1 MAYRNITFFGIILCF
16 FSLITP
22 IYGQSKKAALTNEKK
37 QLEKEIKQQ
46 RNLLQQTQKNKKA
59 SLREI
64 QLISSQVKK
73 QEKLIHTIH
82 NEIDNLDT
90 AIEANTKAVAILE
103 SELETMKKDYA
114 QAVYMAYKYRH
125 VLNKAAF
132 VASAE
137 NISQAVRRMRYLQ
150 EYTKALDQ
158 KMRLIQETQL
168 TLKEKENLLQQNK
181 LEKEQ
186 LLMDKNREKA
196 QLDQQKREKNQIVN
210 KLKKQESQIKAEIN
224 KKVKRQKAV
233 NAAIDRIIKE
243 EIAKSNAKKSS
254 SSDKS
259 TTSANATPAHLKLTP
274 AETALAN
281 DFETNKGKLPWP
293 VEKGSIVTP
302 FGPYT
307 HAEVNSVRIPNDGVN
322 IVTGKGSTVRA
333 VFKGTVSGIA
343 TIGESKVVIIR
354 HGNYL
359 SVYSNLGEV
368 YVQKGS
374 NVTTKQSI
382 GKVYSE
388 SGETTAE
395 LHFEIRK
402 ESTPLNPSLWISQ

>member
-1 MAYRNITFFGIILCF
+1 MAYRNITFFGIIFCL
-16 FSLITP
+16 FSLIAP
-22 IYGQSKKAALTNEKK
+22 VYGQSKKTALTNEKK

-46 RNLLQQTQKNKKA
+46 QTLLQQTQKNKKA

-64 QLISSQVKK
+64 QLINSQVQK

-82 NEIDNLDT
+82 HEIDNLDT
-90 AIEANTKAVAILE
+90 AIEANTKAVAELE

-150 EYTKALDQ
+150 EYTNALDR

-168 TLKEKENLLQQNK
+168 TLKEKETLLQQNK

-186 LLMDKNREKA
+186 LLKDKNREKA

-233 NAAIDRIIKE
+233 NAAIDKIIKE
-243 EIAKSNAKKSS
+243 EIAKSNAKK
-254 SSDKS
+254 
-259 TTSANATPAHLKLTP
+259 AVAAAARQPPHRRQPPAP
-274 AETALAN
+274 RQPICN
-281 DFETNKGKLPWP
+281 
-293 VEKGSIVTP
+293 
-302 FGPYT
+302 
-307 HAEVNSVRIPNDGVN
+307 
-322 IVTGKGSTVRA
+322 
-333 VFKGTVSGIA
+333 
-343 TIGESKVVIIR
+343 
-354 HGNYL
+354 
-359 SVYSNLGEV
+359 
-368 YVQKGS
+368 
-374 NVTTKQSI
+374 
-382 GKVYSE
+382 
-388 SGETTAE
+388 
-395 LHFEIRK
+395 
-402 ESTPLNPSLWISQ
+402 